1 VKLTEAL
8 KILQQ
13 APKNASPFHVALAC
27 GFTPLHVQTFLAAH
41 LQQRLAD
48 RQVTVSPGLYGDLLG
63 TLASL
68 KGAAVDGAALPL
80 EWEDLD
86 PRLGYRG
93 AGDWGAP
100 ALPGILSDAMAMLD
114 RIAAALEEIRA
125 EIPIAVSLPTLPLPP
140 IFHTAGWQAAE
151 AELALERKVAEF
163 ASRIVRRG
171 GCSLVNSARLAE
183 DSPPAGRFDFQSD
196 LLTGLPY
203 TLPHAAAVG
212 SALAR
217 LLAPPLPKK
226 ALITDLD
233 DTLWRGVV
241 GEIGPEK
248 VSWDLASH
256 SQLHGLYQKLL
267 ASLAGEGVLI
277 GVASKN
283 DPAVVRQAF
292 EREDMLLPPGR
303 VFPLEV
309 HWGAKSGSVGRIL
322 RTWNISADSVV
333 FVDDSAMELA
343 EVAAAHPG
351 IECLSFPKTDYAA
364 GYAMLR
370 RLRDLF
376 GKPRISQEDA
386 IRLESIRQ
394 SVPFQ
399 QADGGPASE
408 TFLQQADASITF
420 DFSHDDDPRAL
431 ELVNKTN
438 QFNLNGI
445 RYTEADWKN
454 RLSRPGA
461 LRVVVSYRDKFG
473 PLGKIAVLEGR
484 QEGETLFIDTWVMSC
499 RAFSRR
505 IEHRCLQAMF
515 ERYAAREIF
524 FAFQPTP
531 KNGPLQDFLAAI
543 AGRPPAAP
551 FTLERSQFE
560 EKRPPLYHRAVES
573 PTMDCI
579 AMGNPAKVVRFVTR
593 PE

>member
-13 APKNASPFHVALAC
+13 APKNASPFRVALAC

-41 LQQRLAD
+41 VQQRLAD
-48 RQVTVSPGLYGDLLG
+48 RQAMVLPGLYGDILG

-68 KGAAVDGAALPL
+68 EDVDGVALTL
-80 EWEDLD
+80 EWADLD

-93 AGDWGAP
+93 AGDWGPA
-100 ALPGILSDAMAMLD
+100 ALPEILSDAAAMLD
-114 RIAAALEEIRA
+114 RVAAALEEIPA
-125 EIPIAVSLPTLPLPP
+125 EIPIAAALPGLPLPP

-151 AELALERKVAEF
+151 AQLHLEQRVAEF
-163 ASRIVRRG
+163 ASRIARG
-171 GCSLVNSARLAE
+171 CALANSARLAE
-183 DSPPAGRFDFQSD
+183 DSPPAGRYDLKSD

-203 TLPHAAAVG
+203 TLAHAAAVA

-233 DTLWRGVV
+233 DTLWNGLA
-241 GEIGPEK
+241 GEIGPEN

-267 ASLAGEGVLI
+267 AALAEEGVLI

-283 DPAVVRQAF
+283 DAAVVQRAF
-292 EREDMLLPPGR
+292 EREDLLLRPDR
-303 VFPLEV
+303 IFPLEI

-322 RTWNISADSVV
+322 RTWNIAADSVV

-351 IECLSFPKTDYAA
+351 IEGLLFPKTDYAA

-370 RLRDLF
+370 HLRDLF

-394 SVPFQ
+394 GARFQ
-399 QADGGPASE
+399 QPAGDANGE
-408 TFLQQADASITF
+408 AFLEQADAVMAF
-420 DFSHDDDPRAL
+420 DFSASGDPRAL

-445 RYTEADWKN
+445 RYTEAEWKK
-454 RLSRPGA
+454 RLERPGEFLA
-461 LRVVVSYRDKFG
+461 VVSYRDKFG

-484 QEGETLFIDTWVMSC
+484 QEEETLFMDAWVMSC

-505 IEHRCLQAMF
+505 IEHRCLQTMF
-515 ERYAAREIF
+515 ERYAAREIR

-531 KNGPLQDFLAAI
+531 RNGPLQDFFTAI
-543 AGRPPAAP
+543 AGRPPGAP
-551 FTLERSQFE
+551 FTLERAQFE
-560 EKRPPLYHRAVES
+560 EKRPALHQRVIES
-573 PTMDCI
+573 ATSSNQWI
-579 AMGNPAKVVRFVTR
+579 ASRSS
-593 PE
+593 